1 MGCQFASGMVR
12 GSVRGS
18 WICLILAM
26 SGCGPAPR
34 QPVRLVAAGQ
44 PRPVMAP
51 ESGPSTGLP
60 VRVPVVIAPPKP
72 FRLASVEANGEPSS
86 RRRDVAGPATP
97 PVVGSE
103 VVQIGAVEPML
114 VGRRQSDQPTD
125 PLHLGRDE
133 PLLTEIRDM
142 LAGYLSA
149 FNRHDAVALAGHW
162 TADGENLDLES
173 GRRTQGRDAVE
184 QVFRSLFSVDATA
197 SIDLDVESIRRV
209 GNDTAIVDGV
219 SRMTFT
225 DDAVSS
231 RFSAVL
237 VRQSGHWLLHSV
249 RESSEGSGDTDRAEP
264 PPRGLA
270 ALAWLRGAWEDVD
283 EGVTMSTQTVW
294 ALGDSFLV
302 RSHLVTADAPDF
314 SGAALRQAEDIP
326 ALLPAESVATDEV
339 PRATQATREITEI
352 IGWDR
357 VQHRPRS
364 WLFDS
369 AGDFAEASWE
379 SSTGSCPGEEHWHVR
394 ILLPG
399 ETEPVCEYSLTRLGE
414 DELVIEPLFGQSA
427 FAPPAREFLRTA
439 RPSTP

>member
-1 MGCQFASGMVR
+1 M
-12 GSVRGS
+12 
-18 WICLILAM
+18 
-26 SGCGPAPR
+26 
-34 QPVRLVAAGQ
+34 
-44 PRPVMAP
+44 
-51 ESGPSTGLP
+51 
-60 VRVPVVIAPPKP
+60 VIAPPKP
-72 FRLASVEANGEPSS
+72 FRLAAMEADAEPPSQRGE
-86 RRRDVAGPATP
+86 VAKPATP
-97 PVVGSE
+97 PVGGPE
-103 VVQIGAVEPML
+103 VVQIGVVEPMPF
-114 VGRRQSDQPTD
+114 GQRQSDQAAD
-125 PLHLGRDE
+125 PLLLGRDE
-133 PLLTEIRDM
+133 PLLAEIRDM

-209 GNDTAIVDGV
+209 GDDTAIVDGV
-219 SRMTFT
+219 SRMTFA

-237 VRQSGHWLLHSV
+237 VRQSGRWLLHSV
-249 RESSEGSGDTDRAEP
+249 RESTEGSSDVDRAEP
-264 PPRGLA
+264 QPMGLA

-294 ALGDSFLV
+294 ALDESFLV
-302 RSHLVTADAPDF
+302 RSHLITDDAAGF
-314 SGAALRQAEDIP
+314 SGAALRHAEDIP
-326 ALLPAESVATDEV
+326 ALLPAESGTTDEV
-339 PRATQATREITEI
+339 PRATPATREITEI

-357 VQHRPRS
+357 VQNRPRG

-379 SSTGSCPGEEHWHVR
+379 SSAGSCPGEEHWHVR